1 MELDEIKRRSNEV
14 ARQFLQPSAD
24 GRGFI
29 CPVCGRGDGR
39 SHHGGDRRGIRFEET
54 EATATHKASLG
65 YAKCFTCQTGGD
77 IFDWYKYAT
86 GADTKEAMRVLGVD
100 QKESKA
106 PSRKQDTSPLQEKK
120 ITPQEIADYMGNAE
134 SYEPSKPWRGIDV
147 GVLRGAGAKY
157 LPHWRLPDK
166 PTMWEHEVV
175 AIPTSKGSYFVREFN
190 DKGRWDM
197 GTKQPSGLDNLQ
209 GKRDIYLVEGVI
221 DALSLESV
229 GVPAI
234 GLSGTDG
241 IGKLCN
247 VLQGNLFPY
256 RFLLAPDNDKDGLK
270 AMDTWE
276 DKLKAIGQDCK
287 RVDVVELYGG
297 AKDANEALQADRDGL
312 ARRVQRED
320 PEENPWG
327 GRTLSLI
334 QGVEDGSFIPIPTGV
349 KEIDKLLG
357 GGFLPATLVTLG
369 APPAGAKTSITQ
381 WLMETMAKNKE
392 DFSCLYFCGEMSREQ
407 LQARSISRVLYER
420 GKDLTAMDILRGA
433 PGWRDGVSLYDYEY
447 ASRVAY
453 YSESD
458 LDVIL
463 DILKKGVRYN
473 QKKGK
478 PAPFCVIDYLQIVQ
492 TQGNDEADRIGR
504 TMKAMKDFARK
515 TNSVVIIITAQ
526 NRMSNTSKTVSM
538 FSGRGSS
545 SIEYGADLCLSLID
559 TDYLADPNFDG
570 EPDRGKKSL
579 VVTKGRFVGQDA
591 RQDFMFDGRHTN
603 FEPVWG
609 RTESKTVSARI
620 DSLLDEPPA
629 R

>member
-54 EATATHKASLG
+54 KETATHKASLG

-106 PSRKQDTSPLQEKK
+106 PSRKQDIPPLQEKK
-120 ITPQEIADYMGNAE
+120 ITPQEIADYMGKAE

-147 GVLRGAGAKY
+147 GVLWRAGAKY

-327 GRTLSLI
+327 GRTVGLA
-334 QGVEDGSFIPIPTGV
+334 QGIREGKYIPIPTGIA
-349 KEIDKLLG
+349 EIDNLLG
-357 GGFLPATLVTLG
+357 GGFLPGTLATLG
-369 APPAGAKTSITQ
+369 APPAGGKTAISQ
-381 WLMETMAKNKE
+381 WLMESMAKNRK

-407 LQARSISRVLYER
+407 LQARSVSRILSEH
-420 GKDLTAMDILRGA
+420 GKDLSALDVLRGA
-433 PGWRDGVSLYDYEY
+433 HGWEDGVARYEIECGG
-447 ASRVAY
+447 RVAY
-453 YSESD
+453 FKERD
-458 LDVIL
+458 LSIIL
-463 DILKKGVRYN
+463 GIIKKGVRYN
-473 QKKGK
+473 EKHKK
-478 PAPFCVIDYLQIVQ
+478 PAPIVVLDYLQIMQ
-492 TQGNDEADRIGR
+492 CPSKDEQEKIDKVMGV
-504 TMKAMKDFARK
+504 MKDYAERHN
-515 TNSVVIIITAQ
+515 TVAIVITAQ
-526 NRMSNTSKTVSM
+526 NRESNKNGIVSM
-538 FSGRGSS
+538 FTGKGGGG
-545 SIEYGADLCLSLID
+545 IEYGADYCLTLAD
-559 TDYLADPNFDG
+559 TDTLDKSFDG
-570 EPDRGKKSL
+570 EVDKSKKSL
-579 VVTKGRFVGQDA
+579 VLTKGRFIGQDT
-591 RQDFMFDGRHTN
+591 RLDFHFDGRHSN
-603 FEPVWG
+603 FEPAWG

-620 DSLLDEPPA
+620 DSLLGEPPA